1 MKNLIQKAKTL
12 VEALPYIEEF
22 YGETIVIK
30 YGGSIGDDDLHDFA
44 RDIVLMKFVGI
55 HPVVIH
61 GGGPQIGSHLKKLG
75 MESEFIAG
83 LRVTDEATM
92 EVAEMVL
99 VGKINQKIIEALQ
112 SMGGKAVGISG
123 KEGKM
128 ILARKL
134 NLDTFAAENG
144 IEIPP
149 GADLGMVGEVE
160 SVNPHLIKVLEDS
173 GFIPVIAPIGF
184 DNEGRTY
191 NINADHVAGKI
202 AGALKAVKLILM
214 TNVPGI
220 FDREKNLLSSIT
232 EAEARELIRQEA
244 ISGGMIPKVMCS
256 IEALHDGVDK
266 VHIIDGTIDHALI
279 LEIFTDAGV
288 GTEILL

>member
-92 EVAEMVL
+92 EIAEMVL
-99 VGKINQKIIEALQ
+99 VGKINQKIIEAIQ
-112 SMGGKAVGISG
+112 SMGGKAVGASG

-134 NLDTFAAENG
+134 NLDNFAAENG
-144 IEIPP
+144 IEIPA

-232 EAEARELIRQEA
+232 EPEARELIRQEA
-244 ISGGMIPKVMCS
+244 ISGGMIPKVMCA

>member
-232 EAEARELIRQEA
+232 ESEARELIRQEA

>member
-22 YGETIVIK
+22 YGETIVVK

-144 IEIPP
+144 IEIPA

-232 EAEARELIRQEA
+232 ESEARELIRQEA
-244 ISGGMIPKVMCS
+244 ISGGMIPKVMCA

>member
-12 VEALPYIEEF
+12 VEALPYIKEF
-22 YGETIVIK
+22 YGQTIVIK
-30 YGGSIGDDDLHDFA
+30 YGGSIGDDDLPNFA

-75 MESEFIAG
+75 IVSKFIAG
-83 LRVTDEATM
+83 LRVTDEETM

-99 VGKINQKIIEALQ
+99 VGKINQKIIEAIHA
-112 SMGGKAVGISG
+112 MGGKAVGTSG

-128 ILARKL
+128 ILAKKLDVRKYAL
-134 NLDTFAAENG
+134 ENG
-144 IEIPP
+144 LDIPEDT
-149 GADLGMVGEVE
+149 DLGMVGEVE
-160 SVNPHLIKVLEDS
+160 NVNPHLIDVLESS

-184 DNEGRTY
+184 DEEGKTY

-202 AGALKAVKLILM
+202 AGALKAAKLILM

-220 FDREKNLLSSIT
+220 MDNEKNLLSSIT
-232 EAEARELIRQEA
+232 ETQAKQLIKKEI
-244 ISGGMIPKVMCS
+244 ISSGMIPKVMCA
-256 IEALHDGVDK
+256 IDALHDGVQK
-266 VHIIDGTIDHALI
+266 VHIIDGTIEHSLI
-279 LEIFTDAGV
+279 LEIFTDAGI